1 MPVYWIKGEDRAKV
15 DTAIRRLI
23 ARVQQEGGLT
33 PERFDA
39 SEDSSVDVR
48 AACEAM
54 SFMGTR
60 LVLVR
65 RADQWKAADCET
77 LIEYLADPLPG
88 TCLALVAVGA
98 PTPRMAKAV
107 EAVGQVLSFGPPAKA
122 SAKERVKWF
131 TDFVVRE
138 VKGHQASIS
147 PKLAAD
153 VVRRAGRAGEDAGH
167 LANEAHKLALAAGDE
182 PVTLEMVQALV
193 VIDPEAKLYLLGDLI
208 TAGDARGAHA
218 LLADLAAGSDTTAP
232 LVIQRALARHFRGV
246 AVAQGPGATQA
257 DVERLTG
264 LKGYPAQKAMEQAHR
279 LPPGA
284 AERCVAQLADLEIDL
299 RVSAF
304 THLGGTPTD
313 GATIV
318 LEIGLRELIG
328 ACGQ

>member
-1 MPVYWIKGEDRAKV
+1 MPVYWIHGEDRAKV

-23 ARVQQEGGLT
+23 TRVQDEGGLT

-48 AACEAM
+48 AACEAL
-54 SFMGTR
+54 SFVGTR

-65 RADQWKAADCET
+65 RADQWKAADVET

-98 PTPRMAKAV
+98 PTPRMTKAV
-107 EAVGQVLSFGPPAKA
+107 DAVGQVLSYGPPAKA
-122 SAKERVKWF
+122 SGKERVKWF

-138 VKGHQASIS
+138 VRRNQTSIS

-167 LANEAHKLALAAGDE
+167 LANEAQKLALAAGPE
-182 PVTLEMVQALV
+182 PVTHEMVDALV
-193 VIDPEAKLYLLGDLI
+193 VVDPEAKVYLLGDLI
-208 TAGDARGAHA
+208 TSGDARGAHA
-218 LLADLAAGSDTTAP
+218 LLADLAVGSETTEP
-232 LVIQRALARHFRGV
+232 IVIQRALARHFRGV
-246 AVAQGPGATQA
+246 AVAQGLGATQS

-264 LKGYPAQKAMEQAHR
+264 LKGYPAQKAVEQARR

-284 AERCVAQLADLEIDL
+284 AERCVARLADLELDL

-304 THLGGTPTD
+304 TDLGESRAD
-313 GATIV
+313 GGRIV